1 MLVKSNFH
9 ELCSQVGVGN
19 VQENSA
25 TGLVGTKLAW
35 GRNISLERLHIGIRQ
50 HVGHGQNC

>member
-25 TGLVGTKLAW
+25 IGLVGTKLAW
-35 GRNISLERLHIGIRQ
+35 GGDISLQRLKIG
-50 HVGHGQNC
+50 V